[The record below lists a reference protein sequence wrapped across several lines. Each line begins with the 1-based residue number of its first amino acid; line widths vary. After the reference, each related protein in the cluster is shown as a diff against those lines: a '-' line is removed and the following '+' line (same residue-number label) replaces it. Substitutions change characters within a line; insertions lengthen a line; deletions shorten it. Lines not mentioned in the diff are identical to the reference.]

1 MLFENGGGGSSRTWD
16 GNFWVHP
23 LPPDG
28 PVTFVVSW
36 AEHGVAEAR
45 AELDG
50 AAIGTAAARAVTLWP
65 EEPDSEP
72 GDGYA
77 WRSQVV
83 TKGEPDAPGAGAEP
97 DRAGATGGGAE
108 P

>member
-1 MLFENGGGGSSRTWD
+1 M
-16 GNFWVHP
+16 
-23 LPPDG
+23 
-28 PVTFVVSW
+28 
-36 AEHGVAEAR
+36 AEAR

-50 AAIGTAAARAVTLWP
+50 AMIGAAATRAVTLWP
-65 EEPDSEP
+65 EEPESEP

-97 DRAGATGGGAE
+97 DRAGATGGVPSPRTGFSKGSRESQQRSGKGGSTPAE